1 MYSISLITK
10 EMHPKTTKK
19 YYHTP
24 KKWSGK
30 KKKHLTVSTP
40 GEDDEQPEFS
50 HTDSWNAKL
59 YNCFGRQTGSFL
71 QILNIILTCSPAI
84 LFLCLPNRFENICSL
99 KNLPVNVCISF
110 IHYWTRLE
118 ANKMCFKEDGYTN

>member
-24 KKWSGK
+24 KKWWEK

-50 HTDSWNAKL
+50 WL
-59 YNCFGRQTGSFL
+59 IVGMQNCTTAS
-71 QILNIILTCSPAI
+71 
-84 LFLCLPNRFENICSL
+84 ED
-99 KNLPVNVCISF
+99 
-110 IHYWTRLE
+110 RLE
-118 ANKMCFKEDGYTN
+118 VSYKS

>member
-24 KKWSGK
+24 TKWWGK
-30 KKKHLTVSTP
+30 KKKRHLTVSTP
-40 GEDDEQPEFS
+40 CEDEHPELS
-50 HTDSWNAKL
+50 HTDSWNAEL

-71 QILNIILTCSPAI
+71 
-84 LFLCLPNRFENICSL
+84 
-99 KNLPVNVCISF
+99 
-110 IHYWTRLE
+110 
-118 ANKMCFKEDGYTN
+118 